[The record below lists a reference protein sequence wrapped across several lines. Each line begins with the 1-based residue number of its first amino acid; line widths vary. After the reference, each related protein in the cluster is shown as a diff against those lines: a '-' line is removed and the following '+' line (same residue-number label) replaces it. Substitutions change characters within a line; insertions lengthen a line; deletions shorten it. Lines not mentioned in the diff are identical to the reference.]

1 MLEQAAR
8 KVMDV
13 LSLEVLKARMD
24 GALSNLI

>member
-8 KVMDV
+8 KVMDA